1 MENLIIANKALASQ
15 NEENQKLV
23 AALII
28 ANKELVFQNEEKEKR
43 AAELVIANKELAF
56 QNEEKEKRAAELI
69 VYEIEIRQVFQNLI
83 TKQDTTKKI
92 LNLKFNSA
100 PKKNEMKRW
109 NP

>member
-1 MENLIIANKALASQ
+1 M
-15 NEENQKLV
+15 V

-56 QNEEKEKRAAELI
+56 QNEEKEMRAAELI

-83 TKQDTTKKI
+83 TKQDTRKKI
-92 LNLKFNSA
+92 RFCT
-100 PKKNEMKRW
+100 EE
-109 NP
+109 

>member
-1 MENLIIANKALASQ
+1 MEKLIIAKKALLLQ

-83 TKQDTTKKI
+83 TKQDTRKRI
-92 LNLKFNSA
+92 FNLKFNSL
-100 PKKNEMKRW
+100 PEKRKMKH
-109 NP
+109 